1 MTWQKWPNISKTNGR
16 EQDTM
21 KTLKDI
27 KNTKTDEAITLADIL
42 AAGDI
47 VEGQYLELLHMAEVM
62 ELGENNV
69 IFKAY
74 RDAEKATAEAVQT
87 IHALAVAIEKNEKE
101 NQPERGQVVNMPACE
116 NTADLIANNI
126 D

>member
-1 MTWQKWPNISKTNGR
+1 
-16 EQDTM
+16 M

-27 KNTKTDEAITLADIL
+27 KNVKTGEAITLADIL
-42 AAGDI
+42 AAQDI
-47 VEGQYLELLHMAEVM
+47 IEAQYLELLHMAEVM

-74 RDAEKATAEAVQT
+74 RDAEKATAEAVRT
-87 IHALAVAIEKNEKE
+87 IHTLAVAIEKSEKE
-101 NQPERGQVVNMPACE
+101 ATEDEEPGQVANIPACE
-116 NTADLIANNI
+116 NIADLIANNI